1 MEEEANK
8 SSRLLKFGFV
18 TGCLA
23 LTLIAVA
30 LRRKSTMNDAV
41 DNESGNFNSLEIKPL
56 WVRAGSSQEELDT
69 SWIIEPNNEFWKLEH
84 DDHDLSQ

>member
-1 MEEEANK
+1 M
-8 SSRLLKFGFV
+8 FGFV

-30 LRRKSTMNDAV
+30 LRWKSTMNDAA
-41 DNESGNFNSLEIKPL
+41 DNESDNFNSLEIKPL
-56 WVRAGSSQEELDT
+56 WVRSGSSQEELDT

-84 DDHDLSQ
+84 GDYDLSQ